1 MIPLGVGRDGER
13 SRARAVGLVTRAP
26 TAAGATPPRSWR
38 RAGAGLVLAAAV
50 QLAAGCTGT
59 GQPAA
64 TAPSP
69 ASSAAPAQAVRPAQ
83 AVSPAQR
90 KAAARSYLAIA
101 RPANRRL
108 ETDFDGL
115 DDHRG
120 DLAAA
125 RADLRDAAATERQF
139 DRRLLALKLP
149 AATETVARL
158 LVTANEA
165 RARLTTAAAASTSLS
180 QLHRYEP
187 RLTAANQPVEE
198 AVRVIRSQLGLPP
211 PETS

>member
-13 SRARAVGLVTRAP
+13 GQRRRVGPATRAP
-26 TAAGATPPRSWR
+26 GAAGTSSPRAR
-38 RAGAGLVLAAAV
+38 RAGAGLVLAAAAL
-50 QLAAGCTGT
+50 LAAGCSSAG
-59 GQPAA
+59 GPAA
-64 TAPSP
+64 
-69 ASSAAPAQAVRPAQ
+69 AAPASQAAPVGQ
-83 AVSPAQR
+83 AISPAQQ

-115 DDHRG
+115 NDHRN

-125 RADLRDAAATERQF
+125 KADLRDAAATERQF
-139 DRRLLALKLP
+139 DRRLLALRLP
-149 AATETVARL
+149 AATGTVARL

-180 QLHRYEP
+180 QLHRYQP
-187 RLTAANQPVEE
+187 GLTAANAPVEE

>member
-1 MIPLGVGRDGER
+1 MISSGMGEGGGRGQGWPA
-13 SRARAVGLVTRAP
+13 RARPARAWP
-26 TAAGATPPRSWR
+26 ARAWPARAWR
-38 RAGAGLVLAAAV
+38 RAGAGVILGCAVL
-50 QLAAGCTGT
+50 LAAGCTGADR
-59 GQPAA
+59 P
-64 TAPSP
+64 
-69 ASSAAPAQAVRPAQ
+69 AAPAQASPATPAGQ
-83 AVSPAQR
+83 ALSAAQR
-90 KAAARSYLAIA
+90 KMVARSYLAIA

-125 RADLRDAAATERQF
+125 QADLRDAAATERQF

-149 AATETVARL
+149 AATETVTRL

-187 RLTAANQPVEE
+187 RLTAANRPVEE

>member
-13 SRARAVGLVTRAP
+13 GQGRPAGPATRAP
-26 TAAGATPPRSWR
+26 GAAGTSPPRAW
-38 RAGAGLVLAAAV
+38 RAGAGLVLAGAAL
-50 QLAAGCTGT
+50 LAVGCSSAGA
-59 GQPAA
+59 PAA
-64 TAPSP
+64 
-69 ASSAAPAQAVRPAQ
+69 AAPAQASQAAPAGQ
-83 AVSPAQR
+83 AISPAQQ

-115 DDHRG
+115 DDHRN

-125 RADLRDAAATERQF
+125 KADLRDAAATERQF

-187 RLTAANQPVEE
+187 RLTAANASVEE
-198 AVRVIRSQLGLPP
+198 AVRVIRSQMGLPP

>member
-1 MIPLGVGRDGER
+1 M
-13 SRARAVGLVTRAP
+13 
-26 TAAGATPPRSWR
+26 
-38 RAGAGLVLAAAV
+38 
-50 QLAAGCTGT
+50 
-59 GQPAA
+59 
-64 TAPSP
+64 
-69 ASSAAPAQAVRPAQ
+69 
-83 AVSPAQR
+83 
-90 KAAARSYLAIA
+90 AARSYLAIA
-101 RPANRRL
+101 LPANRRL

-125 RADLRDAAATERQF
+125 KADLRDAAAMERQF
-139 DRRLLALKLP
+139 DRHLLALKLP

-158 LVTANEA
+158 LVTTNEA

-198 AVRVIRSQLGLPP
+198 AVRVIRSQLSLPP

>member
-1 MIPLGVGRDGER
+1 MILLGVVRDGER
-13 SRARAVGLVTRAP
+13 GQGRPVGPATRAP
-26 TAAGATPPRSWR
+26 GAAGTSPPRAR
-38 RAGAGLVLAAAV
+38 RAGAGLVLAGAAL
-50 QLAAGCTGT
+50 LAAGC
-59 GQPAA
+59 
-64 TAPSP
+64 
-69 ASSAAPAQAVRPAQ
+69 SSAGGPVAAAPASPAAPAGQAI
-83 AVSPAQR
+83 SPAQQ
-90 KAAARSYLAIA
+90 KVAARSYLAIA

-115 DDHRG
+115 DDHRN

-125 RADLRDAAATERQF
+125 KADLRDAAATERRF
-139 DRRLLALKLP
+139 DRRLLALGLP

-165 RARLTTAAAASTSLS
+165 RARLTTAAAASTSLG

-187 RLTAANQPVEE
+187 RLTAANTPVEE

>member
-13 SRARAVGLVTRAP
+13 GQGRPAGPARRAP
-26 TAAGATPPRSWR
+26 GAAGTSPPRAW
-38 RAGAGLVLAAAV
+38 RAGAGLVLAGAAL
-50 QLAAGCTGT
+50 LAVGCSSAGA
-59 GQPAA
+59 PAA
-64 TAPSP
+64 
-69 ASSAAPAQAVRPAQ
+69 AAPAQASQAAPAGQ
-83 AVSPAQR
+83 AISRAQQQ
-90 KAAARSYLAIA
+90 AAARSYLAIA

-115 DDHRG
+115 DDHRN

-125 RADLRDAAATERQF
+125 KADLRDAAATERQF

-149 AATETVARL
+149 ATTETVARL

-187 RLTAANQPVEE
+187 RLTAANASVEQ

>member
-13 SRARAVGLVTRAP
+13 GQGRPAGPATRAP
-26 TAAGATPPRSWR
+26 GAAGTSPPRAW
-38 RAGAGLVLAAAV
+38 RAGAGLVLAGAAL
-50 QLAAGCTGT
+50 LAVGCSSAGA
-59 GQPAA
+59 PAV
-64 TAPSP
+64 
-69 ASSAAPAQAVRPAQ
+69 AAPAQASQAAPAGQ
-83 AVSPAQR
+83 AISPAQQ

-115 DDHRG
+115 DDHRN

-125 RADLRDAAATERQF
+125 KADLRDAAATERQF

-165 RARLTTAAAASTSLS
+165 RARVTTAAAASTSLS
-180 QLHRYEP
+180 QIHRYEP
-187 RLTAANQPVEE
+187 RLTAANASVEE
-198 AVRVIRSQLGLPP
+198 AVRVIRSQMGLPP

>member
-1 MIPLGVGRDGER
+1 VLPGSGLSEVVVQGRSIIPPGMGRGTVRGQER
-13 SRARAVGLVTRAP
+13 PAEARPARA
-26 TAAGATPPRSWR
+26 WR
-38 RAGAGLVLAAAV
+38 RASAGVALGCAAL
-50 QLAAGCTGT
+50 LAAGCTGSDR
-59 GQPAA
+59 PAA
-64 TAPSP
+64 TASAPP
-69 ASSAAPAQAVRPAQ
+69 AAPAGQAL
-83 AVSPAQR
+83 SPVQR
-90 KAAARSYLAIA
+90 KMAAGSYLAIA
-101 RPANRRL
+101 LPANRRL

-125 RADLRDAAATERQF
+125 QADLRDAAATERQF

-149 AATETVARL
+149 AATETVTRL

-165 RARLTTAAAASTSLS
+165 RVRLTTAAAASTSLS

-187 RLTAANQPVEE
+187 RLTAANKPVEE
-198 AVRVIRSQLGLPP
+198 AVRVIRSQLGLPS

>member
-1 MIPLGVGRDGER
+1 MIPRGMDRGAECGRGR
-13 SRARAVGLVTRAP
+13 PAGLVPRTP
-26 TAAGATPPRSWR
+26 GVAGARPPRAWR
-38 RAGAGLVLAAAV
+38 RAGAGLVLAGAAL
-50 QLAAGCTGT
+50 LAAGCSGA
-59 GQPAA
+59 GRPAA
-64 TAPSP
+64 
-69 ASSAAPAQAVRPAQ
+69 AAPASPAAPAVQ

-90 KAAARSYLAIA
+90 KAAAHSYLAIA
-101 RPANRRL
+101 RSANRRL

-115 DDHRG
+115 DDHPG

-125 RADLRDAAATERQF
+125 KADLRDAAATERQV
-139 DRRLLALKLP
+139 DRQLLALKLP

-180 QLHRYEP
+180 QLYRYQP
-187 RLTAANQPVEE
+187 RLTAANAPVED

>member
-1 MIPLGVGRDGER
+1 VALGC
-13 SRARAVGLVTRAP
+13 
-26 TAAGATPPRSWR
+26 AA
-38 RAGAGLVLAAAV
+38 L
-50 QLAAGCTGT
+50 LAAGCSGAS
-59 GQPAA
+59 QPAA
-64 TAPSP
+64 APP
-69 ASSAAPAQAVRPAQ
+69 AQASQAAPAGQAI
-83 AVSPAQR
+83 SPAQR

-101 RPANRRL
+101 LPANRRL

-115 DDHRG
+115 KDHRG

-125 RADLRDAAATERQF
+125 TADLRDAAATERQF

-149 AATETVARL
+149 PATETVARQ

-165 RARLTTAAAASTSLS
+165 RARLTTAAAASASLA

-187 RLTAANQPVEE
+187 RLTAANKPVED

>member
-13 SRARAVGLVTRAP
+13 GQGRPVGPATRAP
-26 TAAGATPPRSWR
+26 GAAGTSPPRAW
-38 RAGAGLVLAAAV
+38 RAGAGLVLAGAAL
-50 QLAAGCTGT
+50 LAVGCSSAGA
-59 GQPAA
+59 PAA
-64 TAPSP
+64 
-69 ASSAAPAQAVRPAQ
+69 AAPAQASQAAPAGQ
-83 AVSPAQR
+83 AISPAQQ

-115 DDHRG
+115 DDHRN

-125 RADLRDAAATERQF
+125 KADLRDAAATERQF

-187 RLTAANQPVEE
+187 RLTAANASVEE

>member
-13 SRARAVGLVTRAP
+13 GQGRPVGPATRAP
-26 TAAGATPPRSWR
+26 GAAGTSPPRAR
-38 RAGAGLVLAAAV
+38 RAAAGLVLAGAAL
-50 QLAAGCTGT
+50 LAAGCSSVG
-59 GQPAA
+59 GPAA
-64 TAPSP
+64 
-69 ASSAAPAQAVRPAQ
+69 AAPASQAAPAGQ
-83 AVSPAQR
+83 AISPAQQN
-90 KAAARSYLAIA
+90 AAARGYLAIA

-115 DDHRG
+115 NDHRN

-125 RADLRDAAATERQF
+125 KADLRDAVATERQF
-139 DRRLLALKLP
+139 DRRLLALRLP
-149 AATETVARL
+149 AVTETVARL

-187 RLTAANQPVEE
+187 RLTAANAPVEE

>member
-13 SRARAVGLVTRAP
+13 GQGRPAGPATRAP
-26 TAAGATPPRSWR
+26 GAAGTSPPRAW
-38 RAGAGLVLAAAV
+38 RAGAGLVLAGAAL
-50 QLAAGCTGT
+50 LAVGCSSAGA
-59 GQPAA
+59 PAV
-64 TAPSP
+64 
-69 ASSAAPAQAVRPAQ
+69 AAPAQASQAAPAGQ
-83 AVSPAQR
+83 AISPAQQ

-115 DDHRG
+115 DDHRN

-125 RADLRDAAATERQF
+125 KADLRDAAVTERQF

-180 QLHRYEP
+180 QIHRYEP
-187 RLTAANQPVEE
+187 RLTAANASVEE
-198 AVRVIRSQLGLPP
+198 AVRVIRSQMGLPP

>member
-1 MIPLGVGRDGER
+1 MPPGMGRGGVRGQER
-13 SRARAVGLVTRAP
+13 PAEAGPARA
-26 TAAGATPPRSWR
+26 WR
-38 RAGAGLVLAAAV
+38 RAGAGVALGCAAL
-50 QLAAGCTGT
+50 LAAGCAGSDR
-59 GQPAA
+59 PAA
-64 TAPSP
+64 
-69 ASSAAPAQAVRPAQ
+69 AAPASPAAPAGQAL
-83 AVSPAQR
+83 SPAQR
-90 KAAARSYLAIA
+90 KMAARSYLAIA
-101 RPANRRL
+101 LPANRRL

-125 RADLRDAAATERQF
+125 QADLRDAAATERRF

-158 LVTANEA
+158 LVTTNEA
-165 RARLTTAAAASTSLS
+165 RVRLTTAAAASTSLS

>member
-1 MIPLGVGRDGER
+1 MIPLGMDRGAEYGRGR
-13 SRARAVGLVTRAP
+13 PAGLAP
-26 TAAGATPPRSWR
+26 RIPGLAGARPPPRAWR
-38 RAGAGLVLAAAV
+38 RAGAGLVLAGAAL
-50 QLAAGCTGT
+50 LAAGCSGA
-59 GQPAA
+59 GRPAA
-64 TAPSP
+64 
-69 ASSAAPAQAVRPAQ
+69 AAPASPAAPAVQAI
-83 AVSPAQR
+83 SPAQR
-90 KAAARSYLAIA
+90 KAAARSYLAIT

-115 DDHRG
+115 DDHPG

-125 RADLRDAAATERQF
+125 KADLRDAAATERQF
-139 DRRLLALKLP
+139 DRQLLALKLP
-149 AATETVARL
+149 AATERVARL

-187 RLTAANQPVEE
+187 RLTAANAPVED
-198 AVRVIRSQLGLPP
+198 AVRAIRSQLGLPP

>member
-1 MIPLGVGRDGER
+1 MIPLGMGRDGER
-13 SRARAVGLVTRAP
+13 GPGRPAGLVTRAP
-26 TAAGATPPRSWR
+26 AAAGATPPRAGR
-38 RAGAGLVLAAAV
+38 RAGAGLVLAGAMLLGV
-50 QLAAGCTGT
+50 GCTGT
-59 GQPAA
+59 GAPAA
-64 TAPSP
+64 TTPSP
-69 ASSAAPAQAVRPAQ
+69 ASPAAPAAQ
-83 AVSPAQR
+83 AVSPAQQ

-120 DLAAA
+120 DLPAA

-139 DRRLLALKLP
+139 DRRLLALRLP
-149 AATETVARL
+149 AATETVTRL

>member
-13 SRARAVGLVTRAP
+13 GQGRPGGPARRASG
-26 TAAGATPPRSWR
+26 AAGARPPRAW
-38 RAGAGLVLAAAV
+38 RAGVGLVLAGTTL
-50 QLAAGCTGT
+50 LAAGCSSAG
-59 GQPAA
+59 GPAA
-64 TAPSP
+64 AAP
-69 ASSAAPAQAVRPAQ
+69 ASSAAPAGQAIG
-83 AVSPAQR
+83 PAQR

-115 DDHRG
+115 DDHRN

-125 RADLRDAAATERQF
+125 TADLRDAAATERQF

-149 AATETVARL
+149 AATETVAHL

-180 QLHRYEP
+180 QLHRYQP
-187 RLTAANQPVEE
+187 RLTVANTPVEE
-198 AVRVIRSQLGLPP
+198 AVRALRSQLGLPP

>member
-1 MIPLGVGRDGER
+1 MIPLGVRRDGER
-13 SRARAVGLVTRAP
+13 GQGRPVGPARRAP
-26 TAAGATPPRSWR
+26 RGAGTSPPAAW
-38 RAGAGLVLAAAV
+38 RAGAGLVLAAAAL
-50 QLAAGCTGT
+50 LAAGCSSAAG
-59 GQPAA
+59 PAA
-64 TAPSP
+64 
-69 ASSAAPAQAVRPAQ
+69 AAPAQASQAAPAGQAIGPAQ
-83 AVSPAQR
+83 Q

-115 DDHRG
+115 DDHRN

-125 RADLRDAAATERQF
+125 KADLRDAAATERQF

-165 RARLTTAAAASTSLS
+165 RARLTTAAAVSTSLS

-187 RLTAANQPVEE
+187 RLTAANTPVEE

>member
-1 MIPLGVGRDGER
+1 VVLGC
-13 SRARAVGLVTRAP
+13 
-26 TAAGATPPRSWR
+26 AA
-38 RAGAGLVLAAAV
+38 L
-50 QLAAGCTGT
+50 LAAGCAGD

-64 TAPSP
+64 TPSAP
-69 ASSAAPAQAVRPAQ
+69 ASPAAPAVQTL
-83 AVSPAQR
+83 SPAQR

-115 DDHRG
+115 DNHRG
-120 DLAAA
+120 NLAAA
-125 RADLRDAAATERQF
+125 QADLRDAAATERQF
-139 DRRLLALKLP
+139 DRRLLALNLP
-149 AATETVARL
+149 APTETAARL

-187 RLTAANQPVEE
+187 RLTAANRPVED

>member
-13 SRARAVGLVTRAP
+13 SRARPAGLVTRAP
-26 TAAGATPPRSWR
+26 TAPGATPPRAWR
-38 RAGAGLVLAAAV
+38 RAGAGLVLAGAV
-50 QLAAGCTGT
+50 LLAAGCTGT

-165 RARLTTAAAASTSLS
+165 RARLTTAAAASTSLG

>member
-13 SRARAVGLVTRAP
+13 GQGRPVGPATRAP
-26 TAAGATPPRSWR
+26 GAAGTSPPRAR
-38 RAGAGLVLAAAV
+38 RAAAGLVLAGAAL
-50 QLAAGCTGT
+50 LAAGCSSAG
-59 GQPAA
+59 GPAA
-64 TAPSP
+64 
-69 ASSAAPAQAVRPAQ
+69 AAPASQAGPAGQ
-83 AVSPAQR
+83 AISPAQQ
-90 KAAARSYLAIA
+90 KAAARGYLAIA
-101 RPANRRL
+101 LPANRRL

-125 RADLRDAAATERQF
+125 QADLRDAAATERQF

-187 RLTAANQPVEE
+187 RLTAANRPVEE

>member
-1 MIPLGVGRDGER
+1 VLPGSGLSEVVVQGRSIIPPGMGRGRVRGQEWPAEAR
-13 SRARAVGLVTRAP
+13 PARA
-26 TAAGATPPRSWR
+26 WR
-38 RAGAGLVLAAAV
+38 RAGAGVALGCAAL
-50 QLAAGCTGT
+50 LAAGCTGSD
-59 GQPAA
+59 QPAA
-64 TAPSP
+64 TVP
-69 ASSAAPAQAVRPAQ
+69 ASPAAPAGQALG
-83 AVSPAQR
+83 PAQR
-90 KAAARSYLAIA
+90 KMAARSYLAIA
-101 RPANRRL
+101 LPANRRL

-120 DLAAA
+120 DLPAAQ
-125 RADLRDAAATERQF
+125 ADLRDVAATERQF

-165 RARLTTAAAASTSLS
+165 RVRLTTAAAASTSLS

-198 AVRVIRSQLGLPP
+198 AVRVIRSQLSLPP

>member
-1 MIPLGVGRDGER
+1 MIPLGVGTDGER
-13 SRARAVGLVTRAP
+13 GQGRPVGPATRASG
-26 TAAGATPPRSWR
+26 AAGTSPPRAR
-38 RAGAGLVLAAAV
+38 RAGAGLVLAGATL
-50 QLAAGCTGT
+50 LAAGCSSAG
-59 GQPAA
+59 GPAA
-64 TAPSP
+64 
-69 ASSAAPAQAVRPAQ
+69 AAPASQAARAGQAISPAGQ
-83 AVSPAQR
+83 AISPAQQE
-90 KAAARSYLAIA
+90 AAARSYLAIA

-115 DDHRG
+115 DDHRN

-125 RADLRDAAATERQF
+125 KADLRDAAVTERRF
-139 DRRLLALKLP
+139 DRRLLALRLP

-187 RLTAANQPVEE
+187 RLTAANTPVEE